1 MEFLNGAKN
10 GINLN
15 KSNSKSQEPIYKTT
29 RNINNSRELSP
40 SIMTLTTFRS
50 PQPEP
55 QIGTLIQEAK
65 KVLQEKMKKKEV
77 TEINGLNGLLM
88 QTTATFAKQ
97 QSMGVKRKENNSFFI
112 FNTNSSLNNENELRE
127 QEFVKQEFNKI
138 FKERSPIAK
147 KSYLEEISFDM
158 SLNVNLQQ
166 ETAIDTSQNLS
177 FLAQSHLNKH
187 IENIDEDIEGLADI
201 FHDKLLKE
209 KVLKGLKLLI
219 SSEKEKLQVFL
230 FLISC
235 KYHEFL
241 ENFGQKKDCSCIF

>member
-1 MEFLNGAKN
+1 MNFFFLKSLEFLNGAKN

-50 PQPEP
+50 PSPQEP
-55 QIGTLIQEAK
+55 QMGTLIQEAK

-77 TEINGLNGLLM
+77 TEINGLLM

-127 QEFVKQEFNKI
+127 QEIVKQEFNKI

-219 SSEKEKLQVFL
+219 SSEKEKIQV
-230 FLISC
+230 
-235 KYHEFL
+235 
-241 ENFGQKKDCSCIF
+241 